1 MTILPA
7 SAYIHVPFCVHRC
20 GYCDFTLVAGRDEL
34 MADYLR
40 AIEIE
45 LSRVEGRP
53 RLETLFFGGGTPT
66 HLPPDSLR
74 ALIELI
80 QSLFDFAPDLEFS
93 VEGNPADLSDETLSV
108 LFEARVNRLSLGAQ
122 SFDDAMLTTLERD
135 HQADHI
141 ADCIERTRAGIP
153 NISLDLIFAVPGQ
166 SLELWRQTLDQAI
179 ALQPTHLSTYGLTFE
194 KGTAFWARREHGELP
209 QADEE
214 LEREMY
220 AMAMDRLEAAGLAQY
235 EISSFARPDFRCRH
249 NQVYWNGGEF
259 FGFGPGA
266 ASYLNGQRILNH
278 RSVTTWLKRTLVDE
292 LAVGEVESL
301 SPEDR
306 ARELLVLG
314 LRQTDG
320 IDPAEF
326 AKRSGIEMRSLAGEA
341 FHRLIKQKLI
351 EETAGRIRLTREG
364 RFLAD
369 SVAGE
374 LLVE

>member
-1 MTILPA
+1 MPT

-45 LSRVEGRP
+45 LSRVEGQP
-53 RLETLFFGGGTPT
+53 KLKTLFFGGGTPT

-80 QSLFDFAPDLEFS
+80 RSHFVFSPDLEFS
-93 VEGNPADLSDETLSV
+93 VEGNPADLSDETLGV
-108 LFEARVNRLSLGAQ
+108 LFESGVNRLSLGAQ

-135 HQADHI
+135 HRGADI
-141 ADCIERTRAGIP
+141 ADCIERARASIP
-153 NISLDLIFAVPGQ
+153 NISLDLIFAEPGQ
-166 SLELWRQTLDQAI
+166 SLELWQQTLDQAI

-194 KGTAFWARREHGELP
+194 KGTAFWIRREHGELQ

-214 LEREMY
+214 LERDMY
-220 AMAMDRLEAAGLAQY
+220 AQAMDKLKAAELAQY
-235 EISSFARPDFRCRH
+235 EISSFARPGFRCRH

-266 ASYLNGQRILNH
+266 ASYLDGQRILNH
-278 RSVTTWLKRTLVDE
+278 RSVTTWLKRTLAGE
-292 LAVGEVESL
+292 SAVGEVESL

-320 IDPAEF
+320 IDPGEF
-326 AKRSGIEMRSLAGEA
+326 ARQSEIEVRSLAGDSLD
-341 FHRLIKQKLI
+341 RLIEQSLV
-351 EETAGRIRLTREG
+351 EESEGRIRLTREG

>member
-1 MTILPA
+1 MAPR

-34 MADYLR
+34 MADFLK
-40 AIEIE
+40 ATEME
-45 LSRVEGRP
+45 LSQVEGRP
-53 RLETLFFGGGTPT
+53 TLDTLFFGGGTPT

-74 ALIELI
+74 KLFELVR
-80 QSLFDFAPDLEFS
+80 SRFELAADAEFS
-93 VEGNPADLSDETLSV
+93 VEGNPADLSDATLDV
-108 LFEARVNRLSLGAQ
+108 LVEAGVNRLSLGAQ
-122 SFDDAMLTTLERD
+122 SFDEATLKMLERD
-135 HQADHI
+135 HSGGDISECLA
-141 ADCIERTRAGIP
+141 RARGRIS

-166 SLELWRQTLDQAI
+166 SLNLWRATLDQAI

-194 KGTAFWARREHGELP
+194 KGTAFWTRREHGELT

-220 AMAMDRLEAAGLAQY
+220 GLAMDRLDEAGLAQY
-235 EISSFARPDFRCRH
+235 EISSFARPGFRCRH

-266 ASYLNGQRILNH
+266 ASYRNGSRILNH
-278 RSVTTWLKRTLVDE
+278 RSVTTWLKRV
-292 LAVGEVESL
+292 LAGESGVGETETL
-301 SPEDR
+301 SQEDR

-320 IDPAEF
+320 IEAAEF
-326 AKRSGIEMRSLAGEA
+326 ERQSGLALRSLVGDSLPRLVEQGLLEEA
-341 FHRLIKQKLI
+341 DNRF
-351 EETAGRIRLTREG
+351 RLTREG

-369 SVAGE
+369 SVAGD
-374 LLVE
+374 LLV

>member
-1 MTILPA
+1 MPR

-34 MADYLR
+34 MSDYLR

-45 LSRVEGRP
+45 LTRVEGRP

-74 ALIELI
+74 KLIELI
-80 QSLFDFAPDLEFS
+80 RDRFDLAVDAEFS
-93 VEGNPADLSDETLSV
+93 VEGNPADLSDQTLDV
-108 LFEARVNRLSLGAQ
+108 LADAGVNRLSLGVQ
-122 SFDDAMLTTLERD
+122 SFDDAMLKTLERD
-135 HQADHI
+135 HRAADV
-141 ADCIERTRAGIP
+141 ADCLDRARSRIP

-166 SLELWRQTLDQAI
+166 SLELWRQTLENAI
-179 ALQPTHLSTYGLTFE
+179 ARQPTHLSTYGLTFE
-194 KGTAFWARREHGELP
+194 KGTAFWTRRERGELQP
-209 QADEE
+209 ADEE
-214 LEREMY
+214 LERDMY
-220 AMAMDRLEAAGLAQY
+220 GLAMDRLVEAGFTQY
-235 EISSFARPDFRCRH
+235 EISSFAQPGFRCRH
-249 NQVYWNGGEF
+249 NQVYWNGGDF

-266 ASYLNGQRILNH
+266 ASYIDGKRSLNH
-278 RSVTTWLKRTLVDE
+278 RSVTTWLKRTLN
-292 LAVGEVESL
+292 GESAIGETESL
-301 SPEDR
+301 SQNDR

-320 IDPAEF
+320 VDPEEF
-326 AKRSGIEMRSLAGEA
+326 AQRSGVELWSLVGEA
-341 FHRLIKQKLI
+341 LGRLIEQGLL
-351 EETAGRIRLTREG
+351 EEAGSQIRLTLEG

>member
-1 MTILPA
+1 
-7 SAYIHVPFCVHRC
+7 
-20 GYCDFTLVAGRDEL
+20 

-80 QSLFDFAPDLEFS
+80 RARFDFAPDLEFS

-194 KGTAFWARREHGELP
+194 KGTAFWTRREHGELP

-235 EISSFARPDFRCRH
+235 EISSFARAGFRCRH

-278 RSVTTWLKRTLVDE
+278 RSVTTWLKRTLVGE

>member
-1 MTILPA
+1 MTTR

-34 MADYLR
+34 IADFLR

-45 LSRVEGRP
+45 LSSVEGRP
-53 RLETLFFGGGTPT
+53 QLDTLFFGGGTPT
-66 HLPPDSLR
+66 HLPPESLR
-74 ALIELI
+74 KLIELI
-80 QSLFDFAPDLEFS
+80 RSRFDLTPDAEFS
-93 VEGNPADLSDETLSV
+93 VEGNPADLSDETLDV
-108 LFEARVNRLSLGAQ
+108 LMEAGVNRLSLGAQ
-122 SFDDAMLTTLERD
+122 SFDDDMLKTLERD
-135 HQADHI
+135 HEATDI
-141 ADCIERTRAGIP
+141 ADCLGRARTGIP

-166 SLELWRQTLDQAI
+166 SLELWRRTLDEAI

-194 KGTAFWARREHGELP
+194 KGTAFWTRREHGELK

-214 LEREMY
+214 LERNMY
-220 AMAMDRLEAAGLAQY
+220 GLAMDTLEAAGFAQY
-235 EISSFARPDFRCRH
+235 EISSFARPGFRCRH

-266 ASYLNGQRILNH
+266 ASYIDGQRILNH
-278 RSVTTWLKRTLVDE
+278 RSVMTWLKRTLAGE
-292 LAVGEVESL
+292 SAVGETENL
-301 SPEDR
+301 SSENR
-306 ARELLVLG
+306 ARELFVLG

-326 AKRSGIEMRSLAGEA
+326 APRSGLELRSLAGEA
-341 FHRLIKQKLI
+341 LDQLIEQGLI
-351 EETAGRIRLTREG
+351 EEADGRIRLSREG

>member
-153 NISLDLIFAVPGQ
+153 NISLDLIFAVSGAQVGIFQLPG
-166 SLELWRQTLDQAI
+166 T
-179 ALQPTHLSTYGLTFE
+179 
-194 KGTAFWARREHGELP
+194 
-209 QADEE
+209 
-214 LEREMY
+214 
-220 AMAMDRLEAAGLAQY
+220 RLFQ
-235 EISSFARPDFRCRH
+235 
-249 NQVYWNGGEF
+249 
-259 FGFGPGA
+259 
-266 ASYLNGQRILNH
+266 
-278 RSVTTWLKRTLVDE
+278 
-292 LAVGEVESL
+292 
-301 SPEDR
+301 
-306 ARELLVLG
+306 
-314 LRQTDG
+314 
-320 IDPAEF
+320 
-326 AKRSGIEMRSLAGEA
+326 
-341 FHRLIKQKLI
+341 
-351 EETAGRIRLTREG
+351 
-364 RFLAD
+364 
-369 SVAGE
+369 
-374 LLVE
+374 